1 MLISFSGF
9 QSTGKT
15 TATYALAKE
24 LKQRHKSTNLWTDIP
39 RRCPL
44 KINEEG
50 RSDTQFWILSSMIKE
65 TLELLNIYD
74 FVISDRTPLDC
85 VAYEMA
91 THELRTGN
99 DTITDKALAL
109 YHYAKAFL
117 QEQQAE
123 IIWVEKGYN
132 FVDERG
138 RSKHSKFREL
148 SAKWFNNVYEIALQD
163 LDIRVVDMKEVDFGK
178 LATEYISI

>member
-15 TATYALAKE
+15 TATYILAKE

-44 KINEEG
+44 RINEEG
-50 RSDTQFWILSSMIKE
+50 RSDTQFWIMSTMIKE

-91 THELRTGN
+91 THELRTGK
-99 DTITDKALAL
+99 DIITDKALAM
-109 YHYAKAFL
+109 YNYARSFL
-117 QEQQAE
+117 REQQAE
-123 IIWVEKGYN
+123 IIWVEKGYT
-132 FVDERG
+132 FKEEKG
-138 RSKHSKFREL
+138 RSNHTKFKEL
-148 SAKWFNNVYEIALQD
+148 SAKWFHEVYELAYHD
-163 LDIRVVDMKEVDFGK
+163 LNVRKVDLTKVDFDK
-178 LATEYISI
+178 LATEYIAL